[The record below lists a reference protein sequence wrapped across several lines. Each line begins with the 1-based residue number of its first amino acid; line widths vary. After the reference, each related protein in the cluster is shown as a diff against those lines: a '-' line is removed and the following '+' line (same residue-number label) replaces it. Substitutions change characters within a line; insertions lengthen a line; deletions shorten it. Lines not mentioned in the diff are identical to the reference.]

1 MSVVT
6 LEDAQGRLGE
16 LIARLK
22 PDEVIHIVDRGR
34 PVARLVGKRPSDRP
48 PRRPGSAIGQLVI
61 LSDDDEHL
69 KDFSEYLPGSYCSTR
84 TPSLGSS

>member
-16 LIARLK
+16 LIACLK

-34 PVARLVGKRPSDRP
+34 PVARLMGEPPSDHP
-48 PRRPGSAIGQLVI
+48 PRRPGSAVGQLVI
-61 LSDDDEHL
+61 LADDDEHL
-69 KDFSEYLPGSYCSTR
+69 NDFSEYLP
-84 TPSLGSS
+84 

>member
-22 PDEVIHIVDRGR
+22 PDEVIHIVDQGR
-34 PVARLVGKRPSDRP
+34 PVARLVGEPAADRP
-48 PRRPGSAIGQLVI
+48 PRRPGSAVGQLVI
-61 LSDDDEHL
+61 LSDDDDHL
-69 KDFSEYLPGSYCSTR
+69 NDFVEYLP
-84 TPSLGSS
+84 